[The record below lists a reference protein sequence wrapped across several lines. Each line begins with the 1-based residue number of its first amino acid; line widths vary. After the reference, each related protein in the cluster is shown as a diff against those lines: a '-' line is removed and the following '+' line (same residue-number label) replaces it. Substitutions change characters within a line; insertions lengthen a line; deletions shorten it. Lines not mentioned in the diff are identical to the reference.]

1 MIIETRG
8 DLLASRADALVN
20 PINTRGVMGAGLAL
34 QVKRAHPA
42 LFAAYRAACAR
53 GEVRIGRVW
62 AAPLPSVPGSPA
74 SSRPA
79 RWMVGFPT
87 KDHWRTPSRMAY
99 IDAGLADLVR
109 WIRESGVRSV
119 AVPMLGC
126 GRGGLAWDEVRPRIE
141 AALGGL
147 DVRVELYVG

>member
-1 MIIETRG
+1 
-8 DLLASRADALVN
+8 
-20 PINTRGVMGAGLAL
+20 MGAGLAL

-42 LFAAYRAACAR
+42 VFEAYRAACAR
-53 GEVRIGRVW
+53 GEVRIGRMW
-62 AAPLPSVPGSPA
+62 AAPLPDQ
-74 SSRPA
+74 
-79 RWMVGFPT
+79 RWIVNFPT
-87 KDHWRTPSRMAY
+87 KDHWRAPSRMAY

-126 GRGGLAWDEVRPRIE
+126 GKGGLDWEQVRPRVE
-141 AALGGL
+141 DALGGL